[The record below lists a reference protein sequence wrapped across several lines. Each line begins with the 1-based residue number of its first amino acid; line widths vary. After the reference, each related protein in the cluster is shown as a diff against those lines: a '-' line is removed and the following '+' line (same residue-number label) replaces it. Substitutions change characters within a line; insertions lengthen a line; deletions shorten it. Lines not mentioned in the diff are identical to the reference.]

1 MATRDPDPAGTLPAG
16 TVTFLF
22 ADVEGSTRLLH
33 RVGDQYPQTLEAFR
47 AAMAAAITGAGGRE
61 IDAQGDAVFAAFSR
75 AHDAVSA
82 AVEAQRRIA
91 AHPWPAGSAVHVRM
105 GLHTGEPMV
114 TGSGYVGMD
123 VHRAARICQAG
134 HGGQIVVSQTTVALI
149 ADDLPPGMELKPLG
163 QHRLK
168 DLTAPVRL
176 FQIVAPGLADEFPP
190 VRSLEARPNNL
201 PAQLTTFVGR
211 GAELSALRARLGASR
226 LLTLT
231 GAGGSG
237 KTRLALQLA
246 ADRIDDFSDGVW
258 WTDLAPLSD
267 ATLVAHAVAAALG
280 VREQPG
286 RPLEQSLLDYLRPK
300 HLLLVLDNCE
310 HLVAA
315 CAAVADLL
323 LRHCPD
329 MRMLATSR
337 EGLGIAGETLYPVPP
352 MTLPD
357 PGRAAPD
364 DVAQY
369 EAVQLFA
376 DRAAALVPSFAV
388 TERTAPLI
396 GHICRRLDGIPLA
409 LELAAARTRSLSLE
423 AIAARLD
430 DQFRLLTGG
439 SRTALPRHQTLQSA
453 IDWSYAML
461 GAAEQACF
469 RRLSVFAGGFTLN
482 AAEAVAGGDPV
493 GAVVVVDVL
502 GHLVDK
508 SLVVAE
514 GRNGDVRYR
523 TLEPLRQYG
532 RDRLLAAGEADA
544 ARTRHLQ
551 WCVTVSAQAEPAL
564 RGMGQA
570 DWLRRLSVEHDNLRM
585 ALQWALTSAAIDPG
599 LRIATAI
606 ARFWY
611 LRGHI
616 SEGRRW
622 LDELLAAPAAPTVEA
637 ATVAGAMAAAAFLAQ
652 LQFDAARATALATQ
666 ALEVFRDAHDHRGI
680 AHSLGTLASVA
691 RWQANYE
698 RADTLFEES
707 LGHYRAAGDTWGIA
721 SAIGGRAGVARMRRD
736 YARAAA
742 LFAESNRLFR
752 ELGDQHGLSN
762 SLYFMG
768 LIARAQGD
776 FAKAEALGEEGL
788 AVSKA
793 LDDTYAV
800 AHQLHLLGEV
810 AWSRGD
816 RDKAAALH
824 ETVLPMFVELG
835 DKSCIISTTSDLALV
850 AQHRGDAMRAGQL
863 HRESVRQA
871 QEMKDIPGIALYLER
886 LAGLEHEVGRSTRA
900 ARLLGAADALRDQ
913 TKVSVPPADRTRY
926 DGVLAA
932 VKAAVGVPG
941 FTTAWAEGR
950 AMTQDQI
957 IEFALAEPA

>member
-1 MATRDPDPAGTLPAG
+1 MTVSDRDRTLPAG

-22 ADVEGSTRLLH
+22 ADIEGSTRLLRH
-33 RVGDQYPQTLEAFR
+33 LGNQYAPALAAFR
-47 AAMAAAITGAGGRE
+47 GLMEAAVTGAGGWE

-91 AHPWPAGSAVHVRM
+91 VHPWPAGTALHVRM
-105 GLHTGEPMV
+105 GVHTGEPVV
-114 TGSGYVGMD
+114 TASGYVGMD

-149 ADDLPPGMELKPLG
+149 SDELPQGMELKSLG

-168 DLTAPVRL
+168 DLAAPVRL
-176 FQIVAPGLADEFPP
+176 SQIVATGLRDEFPP
-190 VRSLEARPNNL
+190 LRSLEARPNNL

-211 GAELSALRARLGASR
+211 ASELSALRARLGLAR

-246 ADRIDDFSDGVW
+246 ADRLDDFSDGVW

-267 ATLVAHAVAAALG
+267 PTLVSHAIAVALG
-280 VREQPG
+280 VREQPD
-286 RPLEQSLLDYLRPK
+286 RPLEQSLLGYLRPK
-300 HLLLVLDNCE
+300 RLLLVLDNCE

-323 LRHCPD
+323 LRQCPD
-329 MRMLATSR
+329 MRILTTSR

-352 MTLPD
+352 MTLPETD
-357 PGRAAPD
+357 RPAPD
-364 DVAQY
+364 ALVQS

-396 GHICRRLDGIPLA
+396 AHICRRLDGIPLA
-409 LELAAARTRSLSLE
+409 LELAAARSKSLSLE
-423 AIAARLD
+423 EIAARLE

-469 RRLSVFAGGFTLN
+469 RRLSVFAGGFTLD
-482 AAEAVAGGDPV
+482 AAEAVGSGEPV
-493 GAVVVVDVL
+493 AYADVVDVL

-523 TLEPLRQYG
+523 MLESLRQYG
-532 RDRLLAAGEADA
+532 RDRLIAAAEANA
-544 ARTRHLQ
+544 IRTRHLH
-551 WCVTVSAQAEPAL
+551 WFVTVSNRAEPAL
-564 RGMGQA
+564 KGMDQP
-570 DWLRRLSVEHDNLRM
+570 DWLRRLSTEHDNLRT
-585 ALQWALTSAAIDPG
+585 ALQWSLTSSAIDEG

-606 ARFWY
+606 SRFWY

-622 LDELLAAPAAPTVEA
+622 LDELLESQAEETAGPATDAA
-637 ATVAGAMAAAAFLAQ
+637 AMAAAAFLAQ
-652 LQFDAARATALATQ
+652 LQFDAGRATALATR
-666 ALEVFRDAHDHRGI
+666 ALEMFRAADDHRGI
-680 AHSLGTLASVA
+680 ASALATLASVA
-691 RWQANYE
+691 RWQADYE
-698 RADTLFEES
+698 RADALFEES
-707 LGHYRAAGDTWGIA
+707 LTHSRAGGDAWGIA
-721 SAIGGRAGVARMRRD
+721 TATSGRAGVARMRRE
-736 YARAAA
+736 YAQAAA
-742 LFAESNRLFR
+742 LFVESNQLFR
-752 ELGDQHGLSN
+752 QLGDQHGVSN
-762 SLYFMG
+762 TLYFMG

-788 AVSKA
+788 AVSTA
-793 LDDTYAV
+793 LDDKYAV

-810 AWSRGD
+810 AWSRGE
-816 RDKAAALH
+816 REKAAALH
-824 ETVLPMFVELG
+824 EAVLPMFVDLG

-850 AQHRGDAMRAGQL
+850 AQHRGDVRRAATL
-863 HRESVRQA
+863 HRESLTGSR
-871 QEMKDIPGIALYLER
+871 EMGDAPGVARYLER
-886 LAGLEHEVGRSTRA
+886 LAALEQQLGDSMRA
-900 ARLLGAADALRDQ
+900 ARILGAADALREQ
-913 TKVSVPPADRTRY
+913 IKVSVPPADRHRY
-926 DGVLAA
+926 NDVLAA
-932 VKAAVGVPG
+932 VKAAITEKA
-941 FTTAWAEGR
+941 FTTAWSEGR
-950 AMTQDQI
+950 AMTQDQAI
-957 IEFALAEPA
+957 DFALTEGT

>member
-1 MATRDPDPAGTLPAG
+1 MAAPDRTLPAG

-22 ADVEGSTRLLH
+22 SDIEGSTRLLQ
-33 RVGDQYPQTLEAFR
+33 RLGDQYAAVLAAFHGL
-47 AAMAAAITGAGGRE
+47 MAAAIAAAGGTE
-61 IDAQGDAVFAAFSR
+61 VDQQGDATFAAFAR
-75 AHDAVSA
+75 AHDAVTA
-82 AVEAQRRIA
+82 AVDAQRRVA
-91 AHPWPAGSAVHVRM
+91 AHGWPAGIALRVRM
-105 GLHTGEPMV
+105 GVHTGEPGV
-114 TGSGYVGMD
+114 SAAGYVGID

-134 HGGQIVVSQTTVALI
+134 HGGQILVSQTTVALVS
-149 ADDLPPGMELKPLG
+149 DDLPKGIDLKPLG

-168 DLTAPVRL
+168 DLTGPLQLSQV
-176 FQIVAPGLADEFPP
+176 VATGLPGDFPAL
-190 VRSLEARPNNL
+190 RSLEARPNNL
-201 PAQLTTFVGR
+201 PAQLSTFVGR
-211 GAELSALRARLGASR
+211 TRELTELRTRLGVAR
-226 LLTLT
+226 MLTLT

-267 ATLVAHAVAAALG
+267 ATLIAHVVAAALR

-286 RPLEQSLLDYLRPK
+286 RPLEQSLLDYLQPK
-300 HLLLVLDNCE
+300 RLLLVLDNCE
-310 HLVAA
+310 HLVAS
-315 CAAVADLL
+315 CAALADLL
-323 LRHCPD
+323 LRQCPD
-329 MRMLATSR
+329 LRILATSR

-364 DVAQY
+364 DVARY

-388 TERTAPLI
+388 TERTAPVI

-423 AIAARLD
+423 EISARLD

-461 GAAEQACF
+461 GGAEQASF
-469 RRLSVFAGGFTLN
+469 RRLSVFAGGFALD
-482 AAEAVAGGDPV
+482 AAEAVAGGEPV
-493 GAVVVVDVL
+493 GSADIVDVL

-514 GRNGDVRYR
+514 GQNGDVRYR
-523 TLEPLRQYG
+523 MLEPLRQYG
-532 RDRLLAAGEADA
+532 RDRLIAAGEADA
-544 ARTRHLQ
+544 VRTRHLQ
-551 WCVTVSAQAEPAL
+551 WYVTVSAQAEPAL
-564 RGMGQA
+564 RGMGQS
-570 DWLRRLSVEHDNLRM
+570 DWLRRLSVEHDNLRT
-585 ALQWALTSAAIDPG
+585 ALQWALTSSAIDPG

-606 ARFWY
+606 SRFWY

-622 LDELLAAPAAPTVEA
+622 LDELLAVPAAPTIEA
-637 ATVAGAMAAAAFLAQ
+637 TTVAAAMAAAAVLAQ
-652 LQFDAARATALATQ
+652 LQFDAARATTLATQ
-666 ALEVFRDAHDHRGI
+666 ALDVFRDAQDHRGI
-680 AHSLGTLASVA
+680 ASALGTLASVA
-691 RWQANYE
+691 RWQADYE
-698 RADTLFEES
+698 RADALFQEI
-707 LGHYRAAGDTWGIA
+707 LQHYREAADTWGVA
-721 SAIGGRAGVARMRRD
+721 TAIGGRAGVARMRRD

-742 LFAESNRLFR
+742 LFAESNRLYR

-762 SLYFMG
+762 TLYFMG

-793 LDDTYAV
+793 LGDTYAV

-810 AWSRGD
+810 AWSRGE

-850 AQHRGDAMRAGQL
+850 AQYRGDARRAAQL
-863 HRESVRQA
+863 HRESVKQA
-871 QEMKDIPGIALYLER
+871 QEMKDMPGVALYLER
-886 LAGLEHEVGRSTRA
+886 LAGLEHEVDRSTRA
-900 ARLLGAADALRDQ
+900 ARLLGAADALRTQ
-913 TKVSVPPADRTRY
+913 TKVSVPPADRPRY

-932 VKAAVGVPG
+932 VKAAVGESA
-941 FTTAWAEGR
+941 FTTAWMEGQ
-950 AMTQDQI
+950 AMTQGEAI
-957 IEFALAEPA
+957 AFALAEPA